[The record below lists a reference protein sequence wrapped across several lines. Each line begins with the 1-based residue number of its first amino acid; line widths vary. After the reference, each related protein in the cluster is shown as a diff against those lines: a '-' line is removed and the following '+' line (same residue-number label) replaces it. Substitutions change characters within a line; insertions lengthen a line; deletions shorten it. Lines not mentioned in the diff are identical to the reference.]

1 MTERTLE
8 VLEDVNQHLDCIGL
22 QFIHVVK
29 SLCPEAM
36 AVIDLI
42 MLSAKDAAPPSAT
55 VANII
60 RLHTERNVIEVD
72 TSHKD
77 GVGAVLT
84 PFA

>member
-1 MTERTLE
+1 MSERTIE

-42 MLSAKDAAPPSAT
+42 LLSTKDAAPPSPN

-60 RLHTERNVIEVD
+60 RLHAERNAIEAD
-72 TSHKD
+72 TSRKD
-77 GVGAVLT
+77 GIDAVLS